1 MKIQLAIILLV
12 LVIATASC
20 KKQPCDGTGPCN
32 YPKYSDVPAL
42 SEKNKYCKYTVVKRI
57 SCSWGR
63 YAFDC
68 DDIVCV
74 ECEGNPCPADS
85 TDAAQNK
92 FLKIKYNKDDY
103 VLKLGTPSCGVCTL
117 EGVKHIYKEK

>member
-1 MKIQLAIILLV
+1 MKVQLAIILLA

-20 KKQPCDGTGPCN
+20 KQACDGTGPCN

-42 SEKNKYCKYTVVKRI
+42 SENNKYCKYAVVKRI
-57 SCSWGR
+57 DCSWGG
-63 YAFDC
+63 YALNC

-74 ECEGNPCPADS
+74 ECDATCPADS

-92 FLKIKYNKDDY
+92 FLKIKYKKDDY
-103 VLKLGTPSCGVCTL
+103 VLKLGTPFCGVCTY
-117 EGVKHIYKEK
+117 EGAKHIYKEK